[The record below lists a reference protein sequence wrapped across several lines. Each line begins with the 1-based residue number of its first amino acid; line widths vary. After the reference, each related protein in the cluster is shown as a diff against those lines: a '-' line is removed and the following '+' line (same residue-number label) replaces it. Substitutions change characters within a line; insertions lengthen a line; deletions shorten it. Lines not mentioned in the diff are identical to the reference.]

1 VLQKLD
7 ELNPADSKWQRKRR
21 MSQLLSSKF
30 GHPHVEKLVA
40 VTTALF
46 RASDNKDEFWKLY
59 KRNFPKKGEQLD
71 LL

>member
-7 ELNPADSKWQRKRR
+7 ELNPADSKWQRKSR